1 MKITKLSLATVIAF
15 AATTTFAANDIASAF
30 KEGKLDG
37 RLRAHYMGADYEDNG
52 AASGVGKVDS
62 KGLAVGGSLIYKTAP
77 LIGVSAGVGMYTT
90 QNPFGLTDDKS
101 GGKLCIK

>member
-37 RLRAHYMGADYEDNG
+37 RLRAHYMGADYEDFE
-52 AASGVGKVDS
+52 DI
-62 KGLAVGGSLIYKTAP
+62 LD
-77 LIGVSAGVGMYTT
+77 GVSESILRENIIEKQFSIPEKFFKRA
-90 QNPFGLTDDKS
+90 
-101 GGKLCIK
+101 IK